1 MAFMASGGVYLVG
14 GFLHSIFALLER
26 SAFVERFLHGR
37 SVRPF
42 LSRVPVRVMEHG
54 RHGVLGAA
62 NWYLRRAA
70 SAGRPAPGAAATCGA
85 NE

>member
-1 MAFMASGGVYLVG
+1 MAFMPTGGIYLGG

-37 SVRPF
+37 SVRSF

-54 RHGVLGAA
+54 RHAVLGAA
-62 NWYLRRAA
+62 SWYLRRAVIA
-70 SAGRPAPGAAATCGA
+70 SGSG
-85 NE
+85 E